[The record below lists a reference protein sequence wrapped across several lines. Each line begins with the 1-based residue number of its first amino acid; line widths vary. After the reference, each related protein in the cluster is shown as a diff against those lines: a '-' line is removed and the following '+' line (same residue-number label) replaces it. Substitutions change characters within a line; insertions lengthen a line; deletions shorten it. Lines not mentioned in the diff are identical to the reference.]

1 MRRPA
6 RAAVGALALVTVLGT
21 PGCGL
26 RNGLGSTTA
35 QAGGPADATGLQSS
49 EAGGTASGVLAGTA
63 ADATSGT
70 AATSQSSSVGGPV
83 GTVDGTTP
91 GTAVGPATG
100 TGTTGSTVRATGTI
114 EVGFQVAI
122 NTQAAF
128 AATGATSDPAD
139 EEHMVKALVA
149 WVNAT
154 GGINGRKLVA
164 VIHPTDPTSGS
175 FASQAAAACADF
187 TQDHHVVAIASTPVN
202 STDDL
207 LRCAAKAGVPEIDQ
221 SLWSFDDEYYRQYP
235 GLLYQPGRASSTRW
249 PQATVDGLDAAGY
262 FANGAKVG
270 ILSFDAPVYTRVVTR
285 LRAEMKRRGHA
296 FTTEVSVATPPSV
309 SDFGA
314 MSAAIGNAI
323 LKFRQ
328 DGVDHVMFAASAELP
343 FFFMAQAESQQ
354 YRPRYGLSSNDGPDT
369 QINIGAPDAQLRGAL
384 AVGWLTATDV
394 GDDQPGNKSATVK
407 LCESIMAKYGA
418 QASGFYSDSHCDS
431 MFFLRRVLERAA
443 GTSVRAMQ
451 AAAASLGTTYL
462 SPLTMAT
469 SFRRGFGDGASRW
482 RLAAYSSDC
491 TCFRYSGP
499 ERPL

>member
-6 RAAVGALALVTVLGT
+6 RAVVGALALVTVLGT

-26 RNGLGSTTA
+26 RNGLGSTIA
-35 QAGGPADATGLQSS
+35 KSGDAPDATGLQSS
-49 EAGGTASGVLAGTA
+49 EVAGTASGTLAGTDA
-63 ADATSGT
+63 AAGT
-70 AATSQSSSVGGPV
+70 GRPEGVPVSSVGTAT
-83 GTVDGTTP
+83 GTVDGT
-91 GTAVGPATG
+91 ASDSVIGPAT
-100 TGTTGSTVRATGTI
+100 TTTNGSASRTTGTI
-114 EVGFQVAI
+114 QVGFQVAV

-128 AATGATSDPAD
+128 TATGASSHPAD
-139 EEHMVKALVA
+139 EYHMVKALVA

-164 VIHPTDPTSGS
+164 VIHPTDPTSGT

-187 TQDHHVVAIASTPVN
+187 TQDHHVVAIASTPVS

-235 GLLYQPGRASSTRW
+235 GLLYQPGRASSSRW
-249 PQATVDGLDAAGY
+249 PRATVAGLDAAGY
-262 FANGAKVG
+262 FSGGARVG
-270 ILSFDAPVYTRVVTR
+270 LLSFDAPVYTRIVNR
-285 LRAEMKRRGHA
+285 LRAEMQRRGHVFA
-296 FTTEVSVATPPSV
+296 SEVSVATPPSV
-309 SDFGA
+309 ADFGA

-328 DGVDHVMFAASAELP
+328 NGVDHVMFAASAELP

-394 GDDQPGNKSATVK
+394 ADDKAGSIRSATVK
-407 LCESIMAKYGA
+407 LCEAIMAKYGA
-418 QASGFYSDSHCDS
+418 EATGFYSDSHCDS
-431 MFFLRRVLERAA
+431 MFFLRRILERATD
-443 GTSVRAMQ
+443 TSVQ
-451 AAAASLGTTYL
+451 SLQSAADSLGTSYL

-469 SFRRGFGDGASRW
+469 SVRHGVGDGASRW
-482 RLAAYSSDC
+482 RLAAYDSGC
-491 TCFRYSGP
+491 TCFRYTGP
-499 ERPL
+499 QRPF

>member
-1 MRRPA
+1 VTAPVGG
-6 RAAVGALALVTVLGT
+6 AVGA
-21 PGCGL
+21 
-26 RNGLGSTTA
+26 
-35 QAGGPADATGLQSS
+35 
-49 EAGGTASGVLAGTA
+49 
-63 ADATSGT
+63 
-70 AATSQSSSVGGPV
+70 
-83 GTVDGTTP
+83 VDGTTP
-91 GTAVGPATG
+91 GTTVGPATA
-100 TGTTGSTVRATGTI
+100 TTTTGAATATTGTI
-114 EVGFQVAI
+114 EVGFQVAV

-128 AATGATSDPAD
+128 AATGASSDPAD

-187 TQDHHVVAIASTPVN
+187 TQDHHVVAMASSPVN
-202 STDDL
+202 ATDDL
-207 LRCAAKAGVPEIDQ
+207 QRCAAKARVPEIDQ

-235 GLLYQPGRASSTRW
+235 GLLYQPGRASSSRW
-249 PQATVDGLDAAGY
+249 PRAAVQGLDAADY

-270 ILSFDAPVYTRVVTR
+270 ILSFDAPVYARVLGR
-285 LRAEMKRRGHA
+285 LRAEMKRLGHA
-296 FTTEVSVATPPSV
+296 FTTEVSVAPPPSI

-354 YRPRYGLSSNDGPDT
+354 FRPRYGLSSNDGPDT

-384 AVGWLTATDV
+384 VVGWLTATDV
-394 GDDQPGNKSATVK
+394 ADDKAGSVRSATVK

-418 QASGFYSDSHCDS
+418 EASGFYSDSHCDS
-431 MFFLRRVLERAA
+431 MFFLRRVLERAT
-443 GTSVRAMQ
+443 GTSVRAIQ
-451 AAAASLGTTYL
+451 SAADSLGTSYL

-469 SFRRGFGDGASRW
+469 SFRHGFGDGASRW
-482 RLAAYSSDC
+482 RLASYSSDC
-491 TCFRYSGP
+491 TCFKYSGP
-499 ERPL
+499 QRPL